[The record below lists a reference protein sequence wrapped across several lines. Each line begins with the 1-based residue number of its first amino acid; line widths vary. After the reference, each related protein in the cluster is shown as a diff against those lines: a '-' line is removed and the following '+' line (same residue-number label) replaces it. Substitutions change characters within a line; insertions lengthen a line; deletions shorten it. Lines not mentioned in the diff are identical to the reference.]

1 MSPCAGGVLLVAE
14 GGQDVSENPA
24 TEWEGSPG
32 QYPSFS
38 TTSRGCAN
46 TKENEEGD
54 DDASLLIV

>member
-32 QYPSFS
+32 AIPFVLHLQGM
-38 TTSRGCAN
+38 RQAAN
-46 TKENEEGD
+46 TKENEEGGGRV
-54 DDASLLIV
+54 SV